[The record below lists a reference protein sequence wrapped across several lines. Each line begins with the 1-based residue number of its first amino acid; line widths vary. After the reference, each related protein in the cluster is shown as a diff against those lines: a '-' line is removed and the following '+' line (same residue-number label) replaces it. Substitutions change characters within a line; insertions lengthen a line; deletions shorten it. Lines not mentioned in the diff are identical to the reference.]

1 MEYKIDI
8 SITDAQNRLDG
19 GLLAQHLAT
28 MLRLVGVEGSVQV
41 EAKLT
46 DAAGTADTSETTAAD
61 GNIEAQP
68 DNTLPGLPA
77 PLAALLEKL
86 GANANFMQSP
96 KLQALDPT
104 NGTDQT
110 SQTTEMVNTAD
121 EQASVLRA
129 PLVHPDTARRAA
141 EVASFYQG
149 AKLHAVQAAWLEFEN
164 QVSGF
169 YEVPL
174 DQWQSMHPVQK
185 QMMIQKIWQSDG
197 MQLDQPVLM

>member
-8 SITDAQNRLDG
+8 SVTDAQNRLDG

-46 DAAGTADTSETTAAD
+46 DAAGTADTSETTPAD
-61 GNIEAQP
+61 GNIDAQP
-68 DNTLPGLPA
+68 GNTLPGLPA

-96 KLQALDPT
+96 KLQAPDAT
-104 NGTDQT
+104 KGTDQT
-110 SQTTEMVNTAD
+110 SETVNTAD
-121 EQASVLRA
+121 EQACVLRA

-149 AKLHAVQAAWLEFEN
+149 ARLHAVQAAWLEFEN

-197 MQLDQPVLM
+197 IQLDQPVLM